1 MALEIVSFVDIIVF
15 LLQVDK
21 ISMSE
26 KKVTKVIS
34 EKKWQRS
41 EWMIQSQNEITERRG
56 IHTIKSW

>member
-34 EKKWQRS
+34 EKKRQRS

-56 IHTIKSW
+56 IHIIKSW

>member
-1 MALEIVSFVDIIVF
+1 MDIIVF

-34 EKKWQRS
+34 GKKWQRS
-41 EWMIQSQNEITERRG
+41 EWMIQSHNEVTERQG
-56 IHTIKSW
+56 M

>member
-26 KKVTKVIS
+26 EKVTKVIS

>member
-1 MALEIVSFVDIIVF
+1 MDIIVF

-34 EKKWQRS
+34 GKKWQRS
-41 EWMIQSQNEITERRG
+41 EWMIQSQNEITERQG
-56 IHTIKSW
+56 IQIIKTW

>member
-34 EKKWQRS
+34 EK
-41 EWMIQSQNEITERRG
+41 
-56 IHTIKSW
+56 